1 MSCSVCPRRR
11 GSRVEHSGRQAGRQG
26 ARSPRVA
33 RGVRPGARAARPRR
47 GGTRRRAG
55 RHRAVAPAQAAG
67 REAGRSAGH
76 DRGSGG
82 SGRAGHGRSREPAG
96 GGGVARCGTR
106 CGRALGRGRWVAH
119 RPTGP
124 GGAGARRRDHRRA
137 RGAARE
143 LPARGAH
150 TRDRPHGAGRLRRG
164 RAAPQRE
171 RGRRGGGGRRRA
183 PGCRAAVGVGRAG
196 RGGGRGGAARARG
209 GRRREPHRAGCGGRW
224 HGGQASRGDRRAAR
238 RSARRSHRRPA
249 PPGRRPSGHP
259 DPRPRR
265 PAGVTALPSGASA
278 TPTPPATQAV
288 QALLDVYARVGPL
301 FVGGE
306 GAELIAEDGTRYL
319 DFVAGIG
326 VNALGYNH
334 PVIRAAV
341 ERALGSGLIHVSNL
355 YRSEAG
361 ERLAE
366 ELVARSF
373 ADRAFFCNSG
383 AEANEAAFKFARKW
397 SGKSE
402 IVAFSGSFHGR
413 LFATLAATDRP
424 DYRKPF
430 EPLVPGIRIVARED
444 WAAVD
449 HAVSASR
456 TAAVIVEPVQGEG
469 GVRPVDAEWLG
480 FLRELC
486 DSRGVAVI
494 FDEVQCGLGRTG
506 TLFAYEQAGV
516 VPDILTLAKPLAGGL
531 PMGAVLVTSAVAAA
545 LKPGDHA
552 TTFGGGPLVAGVAL
566 EVVRTIAD
574 PAFLAEV
581 RRKAE
586 WLGAHL
592 ARLAAGAPR
601 VREVRG
607 RGLMWGLE
615 LAEPAAPIVAAAR
628 ERGLLVVTAGPQV
641 IRLLPPL
648 VITVPELERGVA
660 ILGEILA

>member
-11 GSRVEHSGRQAGRQG
+11 GSRAEHPGRQAGRQR
-26 ARSPRVA
+26 ARSPRLA
-33 RGVRPGARAARPRR
+33 RGVRTGARAPRPRGR
-47 GGTRRRAG
+47 GARRWAG
-55 RHRAVAPAQAAG
+55 RQRAVAAARAAG
-67 REAGRSAGH
+67 REAGRPAGH
-76 DRGSGG
+76 DPGSGG
-82 SGRAGHGRSREPAG
+82 SGRAGDGRSREPPG
-96 GGGVARCGTR
+96 GDGAARRRPR
-106 CGRALGRGRWVAH
+106 CGRAVGRGRWI
-119 RPTGP
+119 
-124 GGAGARRRDHRRA
+124 ARRPARA
-137 RGAARE
+137 RRLGTRRGDRRSARRVARE
-143 LPARGAH
+143 LPARRADPG
-150 TRDRPHGAGRLRRG
+150 DRPHGSGRLG
-164 RAAPQRE
+164 CGGAPPQRE
-171 RGRRGGGGRRRA
+171 RGRRGGGDRRRA
-183 PGCRAAVGVGRAG
+183 RSGRAAARLGRP
-196 RGGGRGGAARARG
+196 GGGGGWSGAARARG
-209 GRRREPHRAGCGGRW
+209 GRRRDAHRARCSGRRD
-224 HGGQASRGDRRAAR
+224 GGQAACRDGGAPGRRPRRPHR
-238 RSARRSHRRPA
+238 RSAA
-249 PPGRRPSGHP
+249 PGRRPSGHA
-259 DPRPRR
+259 DQPRPRG
-265 PAGVTALPSGASA
+265 PAGVTAMPSGASA
-278 TPTPPATQAV
+278 LPTAP
-288 QALLDVYARVGPL
+288 ALLDVYARVGPL
-301 FVGGE
+301 FVRGE
-306 GAELIAEDGTRYL
+306 GVELIADNGTRYL

-334 PVIRAAV
+334 PVIR
-341 ERALGSGLIHVSNL
+341 VSNL
-355 YRSEAG
+355 YRSDAG

-545 LKPGDHA
+545 LRPGDHA

-601 VREVRG
+601 
-607 RGLMWGLE
+607 
-615 LAEPAAPIVAAAR
+615 
-628 ERGLLVVTAGPQV
+628 
-641 IRLLPPL
+641 
-648 VITVPELERGVA
+648 
-660 ILGEILA
+660 